1 MMTNVKK
8 MVKASLALAAVI
20 GVTGFNAAR
29 AEEVPEPDATL
40 MDAVSL
46 ELGVDL
52 YSHYVWRGML
62 LTDDPVVQP
71 SVTVGFAGFALNVW
85 GSIDTT
91 DLNERGTGGP
101 TYRMQ
106 ELDFTLSYD
115 VTVADVVNLGIGY
128 IEYTF
133 PGTPFPRTSE
143 VYASVGLDVILEPT
157 LAVYWDFDEVEGFY
171 ANLSVGHTFE
181 LTESL
186 QLSLGAALGWGD
198 KNYYEYYFGGWAD
211 PESSLADYTFS
222 ASLDYAVNDAFSISF
237 ILAYSDFVE
246 TDVAEA
252 AEAGYY
258 NDDEAS
264 IYGGVSFSYSF

>member
-1 MMTNVKK
+1 MLTNTKKLVKTS
-8 MVKASLALAAVI
+8 MALAAVAGII
-20 GVTGFNAAR
+20 GFGAAR
-29 AEEVPEPDATL
+29 ADEAAEAEETI

-46 ELGVDL
+46 DLGVDI

-62 LTDDPVVQP
+62 LTDDPVIQP
-71 SVTVGFAGFALNVW
+71 SVTLGFAGFALNVW

-91 DLNERGTGGP
+91 DLNEGGAGGP

-106 ELDFTLSYD
+106 ELDYTLSYD
-115 VTVADVVNLGIGY
+115 ITVADLVNLGVGY

-133 PGTPFPRTSE
+133 PGTGLERTSE
-143 VYASVGLDVILEPT
+143 VYASVGLDVILAPSLT
-157 LAVYWDFDEVEGFY
+157 VYWDFDEIEGFY
-171 ANLSVGHTFE
+171 ANFSIGHTFE

-186 QLSLGAALGWGD
+186 GLSLGASLGWGD
-198 KNYYEYYFGGWAD
+198 KNYFEGYFGAWAD
-211 PESSLADYTFS
+211 PESSLADYSFS
-222 ASLDYAVNDAFSISF
+222 ASLDYAVNDNFSISF